1 MTQTRIFHTVNEGI
15 FLKNR
20 NVSILFDGIHNGTE
34 VGCSDMPIGLL
45 KNLEHGSGL
54 FADLDGIFFTHL
66 HIDHFEKQKAEAYV
80 NSRKVFAYG
89 PGWEKSNIHIQ
100 RIDED
105 VIKMR
110 IHHMQIFAVRTV
122 HDGERF
128 VNDVHVSYLVDTG
141 EDAWV
146 LGGDAILNVREAEI
160 FRKLTK
166 HEISGVFVNVYH
178 ILAEKQTTFI
188 QTLQPEHVYLYHMPF
203 PEDDVN
209 HLRMIKKAAL
219 KTYPAENPEVE
230 ELQHMAWVPLQA
242 EIENRKIM

>member
-80 NSRKVFAYG
+80 NSRKIFAYG
-89 PGWEKSNIHIQ
+89 PEWEKSNIHIQ

-160 FRKLTK
+160 FQKLTK

-178 ILAEKQTTFI
+178 ILAEKQTAFI

-219 KTYPAENPEVE
+219 KTYLAENPEVE

>member
-1 MTQTRIFHTVNEGI
+1 MTQTRIYHTVNEGI
-15 FLKNR
+15 CIKNKDTA
-20 NVSILFDGIHNGTE
+20 VLFDGIHNGTE

-45 KNLEHGSGL
+45 KNLEYGGGL

-89 PGWEKSNIHIQ
+89 PGWEKSNIYIQ
-100 RIDED
+100 RINED

-110 IHHMQIFAVRTV
+110 IHQMQIFAIRTI

-128 VNDVHVSYLVDTG
+128 VNDAHVIYLVDTR

-146 LGGDAILNVREAEI
+146 IGGDAILTEHEAQMI
-160 FRKLTK
+160 RDIAK
-166 HEISGVFVNVYH
+166 HDIAGVFLNVYH
-178 ILAEKQTTFI
+178 ILAEKQTGFI
-188 QTLQPEHVYLYHMPF
+188 RALQPEHVYLYHMPF

-219 KTYPAENPEVE
+219 KTYPADNPEVE

>member
-80 NSRKVFAYG
+80 NSRKIFAYG
-89 PGWEKSNIHIQ
+89 PEWEKSNIHIQ

-160 FRKLTK
+160 FQKLTK

-178 ILAEKQTTFI
+178 ILAEKQTAFI